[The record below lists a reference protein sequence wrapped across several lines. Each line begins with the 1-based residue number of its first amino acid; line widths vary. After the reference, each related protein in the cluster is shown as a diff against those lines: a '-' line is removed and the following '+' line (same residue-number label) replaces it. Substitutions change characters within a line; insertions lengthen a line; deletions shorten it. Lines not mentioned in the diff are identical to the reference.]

1 MFVGED
7 ALSVWSLS
15 DGRLLHSD
23 KRSSR
28 AVCFSPD
35 SCWLLTASE
44 GYEVWSTSNWRR
56 AHVLNAPDFS
66 NQNTQAIFHPSKPL
80 LIAGGS
86 LGRIFIWSTRN
97 WELIGVLENP
107 NQLPVRRLSFDA
119 PGRKLHFASKSGV
132 FATWDFERLSE
143 GLRTQGLD
151 W

>member
-1 MFVGED
+1 M
-7 ALSVWSLS
+7 
-15 DGRLLHSD
+15 
-23 KRSSR
+23 
-28 AVCFSPD
+28 
-35 SCWLLTASE
+35 
-44 GYEVWSTSNWRR
+44 
-56 AHVLNAPDFS
+56 LNAPDFS

-107 NQLPVRRLSFDA
+107 NQLSIQRMSFDA
-119 PGRKLHFASKSGV
+119 TGRKLHFASKAGV